1 MKTKKILTAL
11 LTALVLAVLAYFAA
25 DTPFFTWQ
33 EPLERASLQSVDDGQ
48 QLSFSYSGDAL
59 TLHGAGSDVTA
70 YGLTLEGMAEIPE
83 GRAASFPADSLGT
96 LAAVRDAYT
105 ADLDGDGIPDG
116 LQ

>member
-25 DTPFFTWQ
+25 DIPFFTWQ

-83 GRAASFPADSLGT
+83 GRAASFPARHGIHPGVC
-96 LAAVRDAYT
+96 VRWQCFSGQPPA
-105 ADLDGDGIPDG
+105 L
-116 LQ
+116 